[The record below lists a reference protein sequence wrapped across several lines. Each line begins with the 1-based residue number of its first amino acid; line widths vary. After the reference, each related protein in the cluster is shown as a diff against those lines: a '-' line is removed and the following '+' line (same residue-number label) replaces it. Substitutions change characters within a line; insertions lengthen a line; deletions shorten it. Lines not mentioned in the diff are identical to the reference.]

1 MDFIIIGLLIINLVV
16 LIILLTRKNQSK
28 QDNQQIQKFI
38 SDEFERSRREVA
50 QSSSSSRQELT
61 QNLDRFNKNVSIQFE
76 KLNNSVETKLRHI
89 QKDNTEQ
96 LEKMR
101 QTVDEKLQTTLEKRL
116 QTSFKSVSD
125 NLERVQKGLGEMQSI
140 ASGVGDLKKVLS
152 NVKTRGTWG
161 EVQLSNLL
169 EQILTS
175 EQYEENIPTKQGSS
189 DRVEFAILIPSKD
202 DDDEKLY
209 LPIDAKLPLDRYEQ
223 LVEASSTADPELV
236 KASIKALLNQL
247 ETEAKKIQSKYIDP
261 PGTTDFA
268 IMYLPVEGLYA
279 EVARQADFVAT
290 LQQKYR
296 VVIAGPTTISALL
309 NAFQMGFRSL
319 AIQKRTSEVW
329 TTLSEV
335 QKHFGLFG
343 ELLSATQKKL
353 QEASNKLDSA
363 SSKSRF
369 IESKL
374 NKVQKISVEH
384 TAPDPEKLLPIE

>member
-1 MDFIIIGLLIINLVV
+1 MEYIVLTLTILNFIV
-16 LIILLTRKNQSK
+16 LIFIFSK
-28 QDNQQIQKFI
+28 INKPSRDNSEIQKFI
-38 SDEFERSRREVA
+38 SDEFERSRRE
-50 QSSSSSRQELT
+50 SNESNTSSRNEVT

-76 KLNNSVETKLRHI
+76 RLNNSVETKLHQI

-125 NLERVQKGLGEMQSI
+125 NLERVQKGLGEMQSL

-169 EQILTS
+169 EQILTQ
-175 EQYEENIPTKQGSS
+175 EQYEENIPTKQGSN

-202 DDDEKLY
+202 DDDKKLF

-236 KASIKALLNQL
+236 KSSVKALLNQL
-247 ETEAKKIQSKYIDP
+247 EVEAKKIQSKYIDP
-261 PGTTDFA
+261 PNTTDFA

-279 EVARQADFVAT
+279 EVARQADFIAT
-290 LQQKYR
+290 LQKKYR

-335 QKHFGLFG
+335 QKHFGIFG
-343 ELLSATQKKL
+343 DLLSATQKKL
-353 QEASNKLDSA
+353 QEASNKLESA

-369 IESKL
+369 IEGKL
-374 NKVQKISVEH
+374 NKVQKISAEP
-384 TAPDPEKLLPIE
+384 TASNPEKLLP

>member
-1 MDFIIIGLLIINLVV
+1 MLTLTILNFIV
-16 LIILLTRKNQSK
+16 LIFIFSK
-28 QDNQQIQKFI
+28 INKPSRDNSEIQKFI
-38 SDEFERSRREVA
+38 SDEFERSRRE
-50 QSSSSSRQELT
+50 SNESNTSSRNEVT

-76 KLNNSVETKLRHI
+76 RLNNSVETKLHQI

-125 NLERVQKGLGEMQSI
+125 NLERVQKGLGEMQSL

-169 EQILTS
+169 EQILTQ
-175 EQYEENIPTKQGSS
+175 EQYEENIPTKQGSN

-202 DDDEKLY
+202 DDDKKLF

-236 KASIKALLNQL
+236 KSSVKALLNQL
-247 ETEAKKIQSKYIDP
+247 EVEAKKIQSKYIDP
-261 PGTTDFA
+261 PNTTDFA

-290 LQQKYR
+290 LQKKYR

-335 QKHFGLFG
+335 QKHFGIFG
-343 ELLSATQKKL
+343 DLLSATQKKL
-353 QEASNKLDSA
+353 QEASNKLESA

-369 IESKL
+369 IEGKL
-374 NKVQKISVEH
+374 NKVQKISAQP
-384 TAPDPEKLLPIE
+384 TTSDPEKLL

>member
-1 MDFIIIGLLIINLVV
+1 MEYIVLGLTITNFIV
-16 LIILLTRKNQSK
+16 LIFIFSK
-28 QDNQQIQKFI
+28 INKPNRDNSQIQKFI
-38 SDEFERSRREVA
+38 SDEFERSRRE
-50 QSSSSSRQELT
+50 SNESNTSSRVEVT

-76 KLNNSVETKLRHI
+76 KLNNSVETKLHQI

-96 LEKMR
+96 LERMR

-125 NLERVQKGLGEMQSI
+125 NLERVQKGLGEMQSL

-169 EQILTS
+169 EQILTQ
-175 EQYEENIPTKQGSS
+175 EQYEENIPTKQGSN

-202 DDDEKLY
+202 DDDQKLY

-236 KASIKALLNQL
+236 KSSVKALLNQL
-247 ETEAKKIQSKYIDP
+247 EVEAKKIQSKYIDP
-261 PGTTDFA
+261 PNTTDFA

-279 EVARQADFVAT
+279 EVARQADFVAI
-290 LQQKYR
+290 LQKKYR
-296 VVIAGPTTISALL
+296 VVIAGPTTVSALL

-335 QKHFGLFG
+335 QKHFGIFG
-343 ELLSATQKKL
+343 DLLSATQKKL
-353 QEASNKLDSA
+353 QEASNKLESA

-369 IESKL
+369 IEGKL
-374 NKVQKISVEH
+374 NKVQKISVEA
-384 TAPDPEKLLPIE
+384 TASNPEKLLP

>member
-1 MDFIIIGLLIINLVV
+1 MEYIVLG
-16 LIILLTRKNQSK
+16 LIILNFIVLIFIFIKINKPGR
-28 QDNQQIQKFI
+28 DNSEIQKFI
-38 SDEFERSRREVA
+38 SDEFERSRRESNESNA
-50 QSSSSSRQELT
+50 SSRNEVT

-76 KLNNSVETKLRHI
+76 KLNNSVETKLHQI

-125 NLERVQKGLGEMQSI
+125 NLERVQKGLGEMQI
-140 ASGVGDLKKVLS
+140 LASGVGDLKKVLS

-169 EQILTS
+169 EQILTQ
-175 EQYEENIPTKQGSS
+175 EQYEENIPTKQGSNE
-189 DRVEFAILIPSKD
+189 RVEFAILIPSKD
-202 DDDEKLY
+202 DDDQKLF

-236 KASIKALLNQL
+236 KSSVKALLNQL
-247 ETEAKKIQSKYIDP
+247 EVEAKKIQSKYIDP
-261 PGTTDFA
+261 PNTTDFA

-290 LQQKYR
+290 LQKKYR

-335 QKHFGLFG
+335 QKHFGIFG
-343 ELLSATQKKL
+343 DLLSATQKKL
-353 QEASNKLDSA
+353 QEASNKLESA

-369 IESKL
+369 IEGKL
-374 NKVQKISVEH
+374 NKVQKISAQP
-384 TAPDPEKLLPIE
+384 TTSDPEKLL

>member
-1 MDFIIIGLLIINLVV
+1 MLTLTILNFIV
-16 LIILLTRKNQSK
+16 LIFIFSK
-28 QDNQQIQKFI
+28 INKPSRDNSEIQKFI
-38 SDEFERSRREVA
+38 SDEFERSRRE
-50 QSSSSSRQELT
+50 SNESNTSSRNEVT

-76 KLNNSVETKLRHI
+76 RLNNSVETKLHQI

-125 NLERVQKGLGEMQSI
+125 NLERVQKGLGEMQSL

-169 EQILTS
+169 EQILTQ
-175 EQYEENIPTKQGSS
+175 EQYEENIPTKQGSN

-202 DDDEKLY
+202 DDDKKLF

-236 KASIKALLNQL
+236 KSSVKALLNQL
-247 ETEAKKIQSKYIDP
+247 EVEAKKIQSKYIDP
-261 PGTTDFA
+261 PNTTDFA

-279 EVARQADFVAT
+279 EVARQADFIAT
-290 LQQKYR
+290 LQKKYR

-335 QKHFGLFG
+335 QKHFGIFG
-343 ELLSATQKKL
+343 DLLSATQKKL
-353 QEASNKLDSA
+353 QEASNKLESA

-369 IESKL
+369 IEGKL
-374 NKVQKISVEH
+374 NKVQKISAEP
-384 TAPDPEKLLPIE
+384 TASNPEKLLP

>member
-1 MDFIIIGLLIINLVV
+1 VEYIVLTLTILNFIV
-16 LIILLTRKNQSK
+16 LIFIFSK
-28 QDNQQIQKFI
+28 INKPSRDNSEIQKFI
-38 SDEFERSRREVA
+38 SDEFERSRRE
-50 QSSSSSRQELT
+50 SNESNTSSRNEVT

-76 KLNNSVETKLRHI
+76 RLNNSVETKLHQI

-125 NLERVQKGLGEMQSI
+125 NLERVQKGLGEMQSL

-169 EQILTS
+169 EQILTQ
-175 EQYEENIPTKQGSS
+175 EQYEENIPTKQGSN

-202 DDDEKLY
+202 DDDKKLF

-236 KASIKALLNQL
+236 KSSVKALLNQL
-247 ETEAKKIQSKYIDP
+247 EVEAKKIQSKYIDP
-261 PGTTDFA
+261 PNTTDFA

-279 EVARQADFVAT
+279 EVARQADFIAT
-290 LQQKYR
+290 LQKKYR

-335 QKHFGLFG
+335 QKHFGIFG
-343 ELLSATQKKL
+343 DLLSATQKKL
-353 QEASNKLDSA
+353 QEASNKLESA

-369 IESKL
+369 IEGKL
-374 NKVQKISVEH
+374 NKVQKISAEP
-384 TAPDPEKLLPIE
+384 TASNPEKLLP

>member
-1 MDFIIIGLLIINLVV
+1 VEYIVLTLTILNFIV
-16 LIILLTRKNQSK
+16 LIFIFSK
-28 QDNQQIQKFI
+28 INKPSRDNSEIQKFI
-38 SDEFERSRREVA
+38 SDEFERSRRE
-50 QSSSSSRQELT
+50 SNESNTSSRNEVT

-76 KLNNSVETKLRHI
+76 RLNNSVETKLHQI

-125 NLERVQKGLGEMQSI
+125 NLERVQKGLGEMQSL

-169 EQILTS
+169 EQILTQ
-175 EQYEENIPTKQGSS
+175 EQYEENIPTKQGSN

-202 DDDEKLY
+202 DDDKKLF

-236 KASIKALLNQL
+236 KSSVKALLNQL
-247 ETEAKKIQSKYIDP
+247 EVEAKKIQSKYIDP
-261 PGTTDFA
+261 PNTTDFA

-290 LQQKYR
+290 LQKKYR

-335 QKHFGLFG
+335 QKHFGIFG
-343 ELLSATQKKL
+343 DLLSATQKKL
-353 QEASNKLDSA
+353 QEASNKLESA

-369 IESKL
+369 IEGKL
-374 NKVQKISVEH
+374 NKVQKISAQP
-384 TAPDPEKLLPIE
+384 TTSDPEKLL

>member
-1 MDFIIIGLLIINLVV
+1 MEYIVLTLTILNFIV
-16 LIILLTRKNQSK
+16 LIFIFSK
-28 QDNQQIQKFI
+28 INKPSRDNSEIQKFI
-38 SDEFERSRREVA
+38 SDEFERSRRE
-50 QSSSSSRQELT
+50 SNESNTSSRNEVT

-76 KLNNSVETKLRHI
+76 RLNNSVETKLHQI

-125 NLERVQKGLGEMQSI
+125 NLERVQKGLGEMQSL

-169 EQILTS
+169 EQILTQ
-175 EQYEENIPTKQGSS
+175 EQYEENIPTKQGSN

-202 DDDEKLY
+202 DDDKKLF

-236 KASIKALLNQL
+236 KSSVKALLNQL
-247 ETEAKKIQSKYIDP
+247 EVEAKKIQSKYIDP
-261 PGTTDFA
+261 PNTTDFA

-279 EVARQADFVAT
+279 EVARQADFIAT
-290 LQQKYR
+290 LQKQYR

-335 QKHFGLFG
+335 QKHFGIFG
-343 ELLSATQKKL
+343 DLLSATQKKL
-353 QEASNKLDSA
+353 QEASNKLESA

-369 IESKL
+369 IEGKL
-374 NKVQKISVEH
+374 NKVQKISAEP
-384 TAPDPEKLLPIE
+384 TASNPEKLLP